1 MENRRR
7 RFLLITSV
15 SVMGL
20 FALGD
25 IAFSASGQA
34 NQSFPTPPPAT
45 DPDPLGEP
53 WLAAPPQAQQAVP
66 EVPPPARISM
76 LSPAKAP
83 AFGRFLIFGCL
94 VVGGALILR
103 RLLGSEN
110 PPWQHES
117 WPEDWVVLAETQ
129 VAGRKSVHLIQ
140 VGERILVIGAAGKQ
154 TVLLDTISDPDEIKR
169 LRSQMGGAARHQPV
183 GPSADGRAAEPK
195 KTPAP
200 AAVAFQR
207 AFAWSSKA
215 WAGFMTKFSAATATT
230 LTAEALEETS
240 MAGAALPVPDASG
253 KRASS
258 SQRARAL
265 NEANQARKKNMLLRM
280 RELV

>member
-1 MENRRR
+1 MKNRRR

-15 SVMGL
+15 SVMGM

-34 NQSFPTPPPAT
+34 NQSFLTPPPET

-53 WLAAPPQAQQAVP
+53 WLAVPPHAQQPPQAVP
-66 EVPPPARISM
+66 EVPPPARISS
-76 LSPAKAP
+76 LSSAKAP

-94 VVGGALILR
+94 VVGGTLVLR

-110 PPWQHES
+110 PPWQHDS
-117 WPEDWVVLAETQ
+117 WPEDWLVLAETQ
-129 VAGRKSVHLIQ
+129 VAGRKSVHLVQ

-154 TVLLDTISDPDEIKR
+154 TALLDTISDPDEIKR

-183 GPSADGRAAEPK
+183 SRRAARPK
-195 KTPAP
+195 KPPAP

-207 AFAWSSKA
+207 ALAWLRNA
-215 WAGFMTKFSAATATT
+215 WAGFKTKFSGVTA
-230 LTAEALEETS
+230 LTAEAPEESSTTEAS
-240 MAGAALPVPDASG
+240 APDASG
-253 KRASS
+253 KRISS
-258 SQRARAL
+258 SQRARVL
-265 NEANQARKKNMLLRM
+265 NEANLARKRDMLLRM

>member
-1 MENRRR
+1 MENRHR

-15 SVMGL
+15 SVMGML
-20 FALGD
+20 VLGD
-25 IAFSASGQA
+25 VAFSASGQA
-34 NQSFPTPPPAT
+34 NQSFLTPPPAT

-53 WLAAPPQAQQAVP
+53 WLTAPPQAQQAVP
-66 EVPPPARISM
+66 EVPPPARIST
-76 LSPAKAP
+76 LIPAKAP

-110 PPWQHES
+110 PPWQHDS
-117 WPEDWVVLAETQ
+117 WPEDWLVLAETQ
-129 VAGRKSVHLIQ
+129 VAGRKSVHLVQ

-195 KTPAP
+195 KMPAT
-200 AAVAFQR
+200 AAFQR
-207 AFAWSSKA
+207 AFAWFKNA
-215 WAGFMTKFSAATATT
+215 RTGFKTNFSAATSTA
-230 LTAEALEETS
+230 LTAEDPEECN
-240 MAGAALPVPDASG
+240 MAGASVSEPDGSG
-253 KRASS
+253 KRISS
-258 SQRARAL
+258 SQRARVL
-265 NEANQARKKNMLLRM
+265 NEANLARKRDMLLRM